1 MTIQPNVLIWTI
13 LCFCAF
19 MFILWRLLLKPLLAF
34 MDARN
39 ERIAH
44 ARSLDKTAERE
55 AKLAR
60 LEEERQTALRLQAE
74 QRQQAVLR
82 MREEAQ
88 AELDAQALD
97 FQREIKER
105 RQALQAE
112 AAGLVPELAVSLK
125 DHVDA
130 FTDKL
135 TAYGEGS

>member
-39 ERIAH
+39 ARIAH
-44 ARSLDKTAERE
+44 ARTLDKTAERE
-55 AKLAR
+55 AERAR
-60 LEEERQTALRLQAE
+60 LEEERQAAIRLQAE
-74 QRQQAVLR
+74 QRRQAALR

-88 AELDAQALD
+88 AELNALALD
-97 FQREIKER
+97 RQRDIQVR
-105 RQALQAE
+105 RQELQAE

-125 DHVDA
+125 DHVEA

-135 TAYGEGS
+135 TAYGER